1 MKSKNICMFIV
12 SSTLMLCHAVNAQ
25 PICDKVGTQQLEN
38 INVAVKSAI
47 NNFNDKNTDLVY
59 SFIDENR
66 YIQHVPNGV
75 DGGAGLIKFID
86 FMKTNMPTF
95 NVKNIRSVAENDIV
109 LTQSVDFLKGK
120 PIEVSY
126 DWYRVNDGKI
136 TEHWDVVSEY
146 PKDINT
152 SIYTSG
158 PKVNADVCLQKE
170 KIRSIALE
178 YFYTTW
184 GQLDTKAIIKHV
196 SDNFV
201 QHNPYAITH
210 GKSDKKALIDIVSE
224 LKTSGYNAHIEI
236 SKVIVMDDFAAIHA
250 KWTDGKEVLSITDML
265 RFDTDY
271 KIVEHW
277 DGQKAIPTSNSN
289 KRDAVF

>member
-1 MKSKNICMFIV
+1 MKSNKVCILIA
-12 SSTLMLCHAVNAQ
+12 STALMMCHAVNAQ
-25 PICDKVGTQQLEN
+25 SVCDNVSTQQLEN
-38 INVAVKSAI
+38 INIAVKSAI
-47 NNFNDKNTDLVY
+47 SNFNEKNTELVY

-86 FMKTNMPTF
+86 FMKVNMPTF

-109 LTQSVDFLKGK
+109 LTQSVDFLKGN

-126 DWYRVNDGKI
+126 DWYRVNNGKI
-136 TEHWDVVSEY
+136 TEHWDVVNEY
-146 PKDINT
+146 PKGIDT

-158 PKVNADVCLQKE
+158 LNVNANACLQKE

-184 GQLDTKAIIKHV
+184 DELDTKAIIKHV
-196 SDNFV
+196 SDDFV

-224 LKTSGYNAHIEI
+224 LKKSGYKVHIEI
-236 SKVIVMDDFAAIHA
+236 SKIIVMGDFAAIHA
-250 KWTDGKEVLSITDML
+250 KWSDGKEILSITDIL
-265 RFDTDY
+265 RFDGDY

-277 DGQKAIPTSNSN
+277 DGQKAIPTANSN